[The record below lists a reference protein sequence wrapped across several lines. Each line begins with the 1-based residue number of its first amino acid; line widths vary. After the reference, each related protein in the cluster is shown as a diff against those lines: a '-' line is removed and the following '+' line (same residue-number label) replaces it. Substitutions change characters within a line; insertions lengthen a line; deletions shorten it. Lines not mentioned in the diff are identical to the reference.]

1 MAIDNFSDDIIY
13 NWRNELK
20 SHQNGVYVIASSQA
34 QKLKNQGFNKSEVVE
49 LLAAD
54 NYDLDLVTRVASKLF
69 DSTQEDIE
77 NSAIEV
83 AVVPTKYSDC
93 LPVI

>member
-20 SHQNGVYVIASSQA
+20 SHHNGVYVIASSQA

-54 NYDLDLVTRVASKLF
+54 NYDLDLLPELLLNFSIQLKKILKIQQLKL
-69 DSTQEDIE
+69 
-77 NSAIEV
+77 
-83 AVVPTKYSDC
+83 
-93 LPVI
+93 L